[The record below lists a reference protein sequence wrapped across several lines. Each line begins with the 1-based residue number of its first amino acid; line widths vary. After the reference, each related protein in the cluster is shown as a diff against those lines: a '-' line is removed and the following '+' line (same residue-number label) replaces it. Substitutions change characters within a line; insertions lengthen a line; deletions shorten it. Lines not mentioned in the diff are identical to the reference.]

1 MGTALALLPLALICA
16 ATMGFAITRGA
27 TCMVAAVDEIYR
39 GRGFRRI
46 LALAEAALWVAAGLS
61 VAALAGLMPRAPAAH
76 AIGMATI
83 LGGALLGI
91 GAFVNRACVFG
102 SVARLGAGEW
112 HYLMTPLG
120 FLAGCLVLQPL
131 AVTALGAHNAMTEFP
146 VLPAFVLLAL
156 LAFALFRGFGF
167 STAARRGQIADHLWS
182 PHFATSVIGV
192 AFVILLLAA
201 GAWTYPEAL
210 IELSRGMTMQSALR
224 VSLFLALLG
233 GAALGGWGRAV
244 TGGRGWS
251 NAGAMRCLGG
261 GILMGLGS
269 LLIPGGN
276 DNLILIGLP
285 FLLPYAWVAIG
296 VMFLSIWGCM
306 ALGDGLTRVLAP
318 TKVES

>member
-1 MGTALALLPLALICA
+1 MDTALAPLLLALVCA

-39 GRGFRRI
+39 GRGFRRM
-46 LALAEAALWVAAGLS
+46 LALAEAAIWVAAGLS
-61 VAALAGLMPRAPAAH
+61 GAALAGLMPKAPAAH
-76 AIGMATI
+76 AISIATI
-83 LGGALLGI
+83 LGGAMLGV

-120 FLAGCLVLQPL
+120 FLSGCFALQFWSAAGP
-131 AVTALGAHNAMTEFP
+131 GKHNAMTSFP
-146 VLPAFVLLAL
+146 VLPETILVVLA
-156 LAFALFRGFGF
+156 AFALFRGFGF
-167 STAARRGQIADHLWS
+167 STAARRGQLADHLWS
-182 PHFATSVIGV
+182 PHLATSVIGV

-210 IELSRGMTMQSALR
+210 IELSHGMTMQSALR
-224 VSLFLALLG
+224 VSLFLSLLG
-233 GAALGGWGRAV
+233 GAIVGGWGRAV

-251 NAGAMRCLGG
+251 NGGALRSFGG
-261 GILMGLGS
+261 GALMGLGS

-276 DNLILIGLP
+276 DNLILVGLP

-306 ALGDGLTRVLAP
+306 ALGDGITRALAP
-318 TKVES
+318 TRSES